1 MKFFLGY
8 AESANYAGAGEWY
21 VAKAE
26 NREDASDLISEAAE
40 SYYYEQDNDQL
51 LDEAEDFG
59 FDTDEGYEGPYAS
72 VLRVFEMSIAEM
84 QEYGEVQSLEWLSK
98 EGLGN
103 SFTCV
108 NCAEPEVIVEAKK
121 LQLELVG

>member
-26 NREDASDLISEAAE
+26 DIQTAEALISEAAE
-40 SYYYEQDNDQL
+40 SYYYEEDNDQIM
-51 LDEAEDFG
+51 DEAEDFG
-59 FDTDEGYEGPYAS
+59 FDPEEGFVGPYAS
-72 VLRVFEMSIAEM
+72 VTRVFKMSIEDM
-84 QEYGEVQSLEWLSK
+84 RLHGELESLEFLAM

-103 SFTCV
+103 SFECV
-108 NCAEPEVIVEAKK
+108 GCDEHEVIDAARK
-121 LQLELVG
+121 LQLELQS